1 MGNFN
6 LPLIACFLIY
16 TIPCSAQV
24 VKSKD
29 GVPLGERKDVIST
42 CTKGADKKLMNINGL
57 EVETYKYCACVF
69 DNLIPTLYSWEME
82 KALNENKLKDLFL
95 KDRNLEIIMKCL
107 EGNFKVNEEYKL
119 KFSNSGNKEQHKKIG
134 IKSCVD
140 EIMNNPEKEDIWTK
154 DLAEDYCNCAISK
167 LLSAGYTNMDILE
180 IEDENSASFN
190 EIVLPC
196 VTEVLKTNIESKS
209 TNSYN
214 LYDIKTGGYRTLIPL
229 VDYLGQG
236 YKIKINISGVT
247 KYYLFDTGASD
258 LLINRDTER
267 ELLLNGVLKKENY
280 LNKTEYTLA
289 NNQTVKAQM
298 VKLDNVIIGDYTL
311 NNVVIAIIDEG
322 SLLCGK
328 SFLDKFKKWE
338 VDKENNVLILYK

>member
-1 MGNFN
+1 MDYFR
-6 LPLIACFLIY
+6 LFLIPCIVIY

-24 VKSKD
+24 IKSKD
-29 GVPLGERKDVIST
+29 GVSLGERKDFISV
-42 CTKGADKKLMNINGL
+42 CTKAADKKLMNINGL
-57 EVETYKYCACVF
+57 EVETYKYCACVC
-69 DNLIPTLYSWEME
+69 DNLIPTINSWEME
-82 KALNENKLKDLFL
+82 KAVKENKLKDLFL
-95 KDRNLEIIMKCL
+95 KDENLEIMMNCL
-107 EGNFKVNEEYKL
+107 EGNFKINEDY
-119 KFSNSGNKEQHKKIG
+119 KFSDSDNPELLKKIG
-134 IKSCVD
+134 IKNCVD
-140 EIMNNPEKEDIWTK
+140 KIINDPEVEDIWTK
-154 DLAEDYCNCAISK
+154 ELAEEYCKCAIRK
-167 LLSAGYTNMDILE
+167 LLSAGYTYKDILE
-180 IEDENSASFN
+180 IEDENSAGFN
-190 EIVLPC
+190 EIALPC
-196 VTEVLKTNIESKS
+196 VTEVFKTNTKFKS
-209 TNSYN
+209 SNSYN
-214 LYDIKTGGYRTLIPL
+214 IYDIKGGGYRSLIPL

-236 YKIKINISGVT
+236 YKIKINILGVT

-298 VKLDNVIIGDYTL
+298 VKLDNIIIGDYTL

-338 VDKENNVLILYK
+338 IDKQNDVLILYK